1 MQEFSQRRI
10 TLEDFKPH
18 AYQKRGINWILE
30 HSHCGLF
37 LPMGAGK
44 TVTTLA
50 AIDLLMHDAFEVEK
64 VLIIGPK
71 RVIENSW
78 PDEIQ
83 KWQQAKDFKWSVISG
98 SVSQREAAI
107 SRDADLYLIGKE
119 NVPWLVDY
127 VGRDWK
133 WDLVVIDEL
142 STFKN
147 PQAKRFKALRTV
159 IPRVKRFIG
168 LTGTPAPKGIP
179 DLWAQVYLMDQ
190 GKRLGKTLSQFR
202 QRYLKPEKM
211 SGHIVYSWG
220 VKPDAKKEIQ
230 EKISD
235 ICMSIG
241 IEEYASLP
249 DVQYLNEPVD
259 LKDDLIRYRAFRDEM
274 VLEVGEDETI
284 LAANAGVL
292 CGKLLQ
298 FTSGQ
303 VYDDHLQAK
312 TIHSHKLE
320 ALLDLMESA
329 NSEPV
334 LIFYWFQHEKERI
347 LEALKKKGYKGTPLD
362 NSNALKAWNNK
373 NLDFLLLQ
381 PSSAGHG
388 LNLQAGGHIAI
399 WYSLPNWNLEL
410 YQQANARIYRQGQ
423 KEKVTIY
430 HLLAKGTIDE
440 LMLKALKRKEVTQ
453 KDLLEA
459 LKA

>member
-1 MQEFSQRRI
+1 M
-10 TLEDFKPH
+10 EDFKPH
-18 AYQKRGINWILE
+18 DYQKRGIQWILE
-30 HSHCGLF
+30 HPRCGLF

-44 TVTTLA
+44 TVTTLT
-50 AIDLLMHDAFEVEK
+50 AIDLLMHDTFEVEK
-64 VLIIGPK
+64 TLIIGPK
-71 RVIENSW
+71 RVIETSW

-83 KWQQAKDFKWSVISG
+83 KWIQTKDFRWSVIAG
-98 SVSQREAAI
+98 TPKQREAAI

-119 NVPWLVDY
+119 NVPWLVDCM
-127 VGRDWK
+127 GRDWK
-133 WDLVVIDEL
+133 WDMVVIDEL

-147 PQAKRFKALRTV
+147 PQAKRFKALKTV
-159 IPRVKRFIG
+159 MPRVKRFIG

-179 DLWAQVYLMDQ
+179 DLWSQIYLMDQ
-190 GKRLGKTLSQFR
+190 GKRLGKTLTQFR
-202 QRYLKPEKM
+202 QRFLKPDQM
-211 SGHIVYSWG
+211 SGYVVYSWS
-220 VKPDAKKEIQ
+220 VRPNADKEIQ

-235 ICMSIG
+235 ICMSIDM
-241 IEEYASLP
+241 EEYASLP
-249 DVQYLNEPVD
+249 DVQYLNECVD
-259 LKDDLIRYRAFRDEM
+259 LKEDLEKYQAFRDEM
-274 VLEVGEDETI
+274 VLEVGTDETI

-303 VYDDHLQAK
+303 IYDDQLQTK
-312 TIHSHKLE
+312 ILHSHKLE

-329 NSEPV
+329 NGESV

-347 LEALKKKGYKGTPLD
+347 LETLKKKGYKGTTLD
-362 NSNALKAWNNK
+362 NPNALKDWNDK

-388 LNLQAGGHIAI
+388 LNLQAGGRIAI

-430 HLLAKGTIDE
+430 HLLAKGTLDQV
-440 LMLKALKRKEVTQ
+440 MLKALKAKEVTQ

-459 LKA
+459 LRA